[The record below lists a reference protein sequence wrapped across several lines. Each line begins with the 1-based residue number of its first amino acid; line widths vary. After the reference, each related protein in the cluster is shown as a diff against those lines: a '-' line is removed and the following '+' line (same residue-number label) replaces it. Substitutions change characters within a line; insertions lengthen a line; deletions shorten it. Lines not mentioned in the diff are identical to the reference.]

1 MEDVFMESS
10 WVLKREAVLLAK
22 ECIATVQQLGVR
34 LKLAHP
40 EFLDLLGDYVD
51 LLEDQTFKHNVTK
64 LYAFAGLDPTFNVE
78 PKRAEDP
85 IELIEF
91 LGKSYPRF
99 KGNREFKS
107 LYRGQ
112 PVYA

>member
-1 MEDVFMESS
+1 MESS

-22 ECIATVQQLGVR
+22 ECIATVQQQLGVR